1 MKWGLKNKKKKQ
13 LTTIK
18 VGAIISMLCETANK
32 VEYPLSPQRKGD
44 SG

>member
-1 MKWGLKNKKKKQ
+1 MKKQ
-13 LTTIK
+13 LTTQTPN
-18 VGAIISMLCETANK
+18 AIISMLCETANK